1 MKMLMFAILMLIL
14 PIGAYYWSVNQ
25 AGLDLGEIKSALIA
39 VLVVNVL
46 LFVYILMAF
55 LEESK
60 QSKSKKD

>member
-1 MKMLMFAILMLIL
+1 MLIFAVLMLIL

-39 VLVVNVL
+39 VLVVNIL
-46 LFVYILMAF
+46 LFAYILMAF

-60 QSKSKKD
+60 QNKIKKN

>member
-1 MKMLMFAILMLIL
+1 MKMLIFAVLMLIM
-14 PIGAYYWSVNQ
+14 PIGAYYWSVHQ

-46 LFVYILMAF
+46 LFAYILMAF

-60 QSKSKKD
+60 QNKIKKN